1 MKARCTKAPVRW
13 VSRHEH
19 EAVLEALA
27 ARLKHRP
34 EILARRHCLAEHPFG
49 FIKHMMGVPRLL
61 CRGLAAVSAE
71 MALSVTA
78 FNLKR
83 AMALIGAPE
92 ILRRFAAAP

>member
-1 MKARCTKAPVRW
+1 
-13 VSRHEH
+13 
-19 EAVLEALA
+19 
-27 ARLKHRP
+27 
-34 EILARRHCLAEHPFG
+34 
-49 FIKHMMGVPRLL
+49 MMGVPRLL